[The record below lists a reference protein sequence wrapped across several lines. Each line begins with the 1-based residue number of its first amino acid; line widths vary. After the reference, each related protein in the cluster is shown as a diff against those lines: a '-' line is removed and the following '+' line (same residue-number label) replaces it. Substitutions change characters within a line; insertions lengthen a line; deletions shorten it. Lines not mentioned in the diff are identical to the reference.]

1 MCPLE
6 CDFLCHLSVFFKEL
20 VVSSRLERL
29 AYFNAKRIE
38 SKGLNLDGAQAMLDT
53 MTLTK
58 ILGGFCGSLL
68 IFLLGSWAAEEI
80 YHASGHGAHGE
91 EHAPGYAIYIEEYI
105 DEVEEEDEGDDFSV
119 LLASAD
125 MGKGAKVFGKCKAC
139 HKLEDGAKGTGPHLY
154 QIVDRDVAAVDGYGY
169 SGALIAVADVWTI
182 DALNGFLENPKSYA
196 PGTKMG
202 FAGLKKPEDRANL
215 IAYLQSVE

>member
-1 MCPLE
+1 
-6 CDFLCHLSVFFKEL
+6 
-20 VVSSRLERL
+20 
-29 AYFNAKRIE
+29 
-38 SKGLNLDGAQAMLDT
+38 MLDT

-58 ILGGFCGSLL
+58 ILAGFCGSLL
-68 IFLLGSWAAEEI
+68 LFLLGSWAAETIYHGGHGGHGEKHAAGYEI
-80 YHASGHGAHGE
+80 YVEDAS
-91 EHAPGYAIYIEEYI
+91 
-105 DEVEEEDEGDDFSV
+105 DDVEEEEAGDDFAV

-139 HKLEDGAKGTGPHLY
+139 HKLEDGARGTGPHLY
-154 QIVDRDVAAVDGYGY
+154 QIVDRAVAAVDGYGY
-169 SGALIAVADVWTI
+169 SGALVAVADVWSV